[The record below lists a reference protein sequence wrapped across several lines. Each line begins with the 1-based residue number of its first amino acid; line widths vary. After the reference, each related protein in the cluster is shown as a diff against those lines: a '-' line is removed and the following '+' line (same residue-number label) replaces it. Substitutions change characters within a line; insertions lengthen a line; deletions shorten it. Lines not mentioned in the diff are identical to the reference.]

1 MADAE
6 LALARLDAGRYA
18 RCEVCEGVID
28 GERLAAAPVT
38 RRCGAC
44 AAEV

>member
-6 LALARLDAGRYA
+6 LALAQLDAGSYA
-18 RCEVCEGVID
+18 RCEVCQGVID
-28 GERLAAAPVT
+28 DERLAAAPVT

-44 AAEV
+44 AGEV